1 MLKLKVRYNEKIKR
15 IFYLVILIS
24 GVALLISGINRKRNY
39 FVVDKFKANFDSIN
53 YYLEIDEISEDE
65 YNSSNLIN
73 VVKDKVL
80 KKDNYFKINFYKND
94 NDNITIIN
102 LINFQDRDPKT
113 SSIPISYCDDNDINI
128 MPYYPYDIEN
138 DYYYLI
144 VYQTFY

>member
-1 MLKLKVRYNEKIKR
+1 MKRIKR
-15 IFYLVILIS
+15 IYCMIILIS
-24 GVALLISGINRKRNY
+24 GVALLIGCINRKRNY
-39 FVVDKFKANFDSIN
+39 FVIGKFKANFDSIN
-53 YYLEIDEISEDE
+53 YYLEIDEISKDE

-73 VVKDKVL
+73 VVEDKVL

-102 LINFQDRDPKT
+102 LINLQDQDPQT

-138 DYYYLI
+138 DYYYLTT
-144 VYQTFY
+144 YQTFYLYFERIN